1 MSESE
6 ARSAIVAEAI
16 SWVGTPY
23 HSNAMVKGKVGG
35 GTDCVMLL
43 VAVYRELGLIPPEV
57 DPRPY
62 PPEWHIHQHED
73 LYMTGILKYSREVR
87 GPPDREPKPGDLVMF
102 QVGRLFAHGAIVI
115 AWPNVVHARS
125 GSVVQFEDISK
136 NTIGKRALWL
146 LPKRFF
152 SIWAEI

>member
-1 MSESE
+1 MVEEE
-6 ARSAIVAEAI
+6 ARSAIVSEALT
-16 SWVGTPY
+16 WVGTPY
-23 HSNAMVKGKVGG
+23 HSNAMVKKG

-43 VAVYRELGLIPPEV
+43 VAVYQKLGLIPSDV

-62 PPEWHIHQHED
+62 PPEWHIHQRDD
-73 LYMTGILKYSREVR
+73 LYMKGIVKYSHEVR
-87 GPPDREPKPGDLVMF
+87 GPPERAPKPGDLVMF
-102 QVGRLFAHGAIVI
+102 QVGRLFAHGAIII

-125 GSVVQFEDISK
+125 GNMVQLEDISK

-152 SIWAEI
+152 SIWAES